1 MSVLPDKQMA
11 LKKNSLTKK
20 ILFLRDEN
28 FVLSRRNKNRLLY
41 RGKSAAVSCPQIGG
55 IGWTVVGGYVGK
67 LYLCMFGNV

>member
-1 MSVLPDKQMA
+1 MA

-55 IGWTVVGGYVGK
+55 IGWTAVGGYGESYIFACSVMCENN
-67 LYLCMFGNV
+67 LPR